1 MLLSLGSQCLRYPLL
16 PTNDLARRRAAAQ
29 SSAPPERF
37 PEDVSH
43 SCPRSEASY
52 WVKFDPAMVSSHY
65 SINSHETIWGPYS
78 NFRNTINIVFL
89 NTYGIQELIYILF
102 LHSLPNWYR
111 NCFPVGKASCDIH
124 MPGSIEPWEP
134 AKYPK
139 TLRHLKAGADG
150 DVSDIAEF
158 PTLVFD
164 GETSAMFY
172 AIVRR

>member
-1 MLLSLGSQCLRYPLL
+1 
-16 PTNDLARRRAAAQ
+16 
-29 SSAPPERF
+29 
-37 PEDVSH
+37 
-43 SCPRSEASY
+43 
-52 WVKFDPAMVSSHY
+52 
-65 SINSHETIWGPYS
+65 
-78 NFRNTINIVFL
+78 
-89 NTYGIQELIYILF
+89 
-102 LHSLPNWYR
+102 
-111 NCFPVGKASCDIH
+111 

-172 AIVRR
+172 AIVRRRYGGLKPLMYRRFDETLRRDHGISMRKTRMSRQPWRTCERITQFDG